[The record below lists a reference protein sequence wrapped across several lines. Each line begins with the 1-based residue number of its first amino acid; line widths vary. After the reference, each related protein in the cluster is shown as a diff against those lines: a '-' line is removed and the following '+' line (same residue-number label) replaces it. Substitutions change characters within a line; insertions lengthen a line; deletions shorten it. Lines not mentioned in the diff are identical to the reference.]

1 MPTETLS
8 PRAEVPNTRL
18 IDRLLAK
25 LYLPLLILLCLFSLV
40 HYVRVSSLLAETW
53 SGWAIG
59 DWLISYDTGPTRRG
73 LAGAIILYIGQ
84 TLEVQ
89 LNWLV
94 FSIQVLALL
103 GLIGLF
109 LETVRTKALT
119 FWYVVACCSPGFF
132 LLFTYYD
139 GMAVGRKEVL
149 LFFTFMLWLRLC
161 INNQLSSVN
170 VLLFGIVYFCLTL
183 VHEAFFFYSPYFCVA
198 AWVMN
203 RKAFQKLT
211 ITIPIASFIAAALT
225 FVYFKT
231 VDPVISCQQL
241 LVLGALP
248 EVCVGVLS
256 AGPQDALLLT
266 IQYFNQ
272 FDSIALLN
280 LFLIF
285 AIILLPVYLVI
296 RNSMAK
302 GVKLSLWL
310 ICIAGLICFSLPLF
324 LFAIDWGRWISM
336 HVTLSVLMLLLVLP
350 DKPAQ
355 HQTMQSHSGD
365 TTKSITLLV
374 AASCFLFFTLSY
386 SLGHCCA
393 RDFFKPLGPIN
404 KIEHTAIFQR
414 LLSPSKP

>member
-1 MPTETLS
+1 MPIQTIS
-8 PRAEVPNTRL
+8 ARAEVPNTRP
-18 IDRLLAK
+18 IDRLFAK
-25 LYLPLLILLCLFSLV
+25 LYLPLIILLCLFSLV

-59 DWLISYDTGPTRRG
+59 DWLINYDTGPTRRG
-73 LAGAIILYIGQ
+73 LAGAIIFYVGRV
-84 TLEVQ
+84 LEVK

-94 FSIQVLALL
+94 FSIQFFALL

-119 FWYVVACCSPGFF
+119 FWYVVACFSPGFF

-149 LFFTFMLWLRLC
+149 LFLTFMLWLRLC
-161 INNQLSSVN
+161 IKNQLSPIN
-170 VLLFGIVYFCLTL
+170 VLLFSAVYFCLTL

-198 AWVMN
+198 AWVTN
-203 RKAFQKLT
+203 SKTFQKLT

-231 VDPVISCQQL
+231 VDPVISCRQL
-241 LVLGALP
+241 LALGALP
-248 EVCVGVLS
+248 EVCMGVLS

-266 IQYFNQ
+266 KRYFEH
-272 FDSIALLN
+272 FDSLAFFN
-280 LFLIF
+280 LCLIF
-285 AIILLPVYLVI
+285 VIILLPVYLVV
-296 RNSMAK
+296 RHST
-302 GVKLSLWL
+302 VKSTKVSLWL
-310 ICIAGLICFSLPLF
+310 YSSAGLICFSLPLF

-350 DKPAQ
+350 DKAAQ
-355 HQTMQSHSGD
+355 HQIMQTHAGNAA
-365 TTKSITLLV
+365 KAVTLLF
-374 AASCFLFFTLSY
+374 AASCLLFFTLSY

>member
-1 MPTETLS
+1 M
-8 PRAEVPNTRL
+8 
-18 IDRLLAK
+18 K
-25 LYLPLLILLCLFSLV
+25 
-40 HYVRVSSLLAETW
+40 
-53 SGWAIG
+53 
-59 DWLISYDTGPTRRG
+59 
-73 LAGAIILYIGQ
+73 
-84 TLEVQ
+84 

-94 FSIQVLALL
+94 LSLQLLALVS
-103 GLIGLF
+103 LIGLF
-109 LETVRTKALT
+109 LDTVRAKTLT
-119 FWYVVACCSPGFF
+119 FWYLVACFSPGFF

-149 LFFTFMLWLRLC
+149 LFLTFMLWLRLC
-161 INNQLSSVN
+161 IKNQLSSVN
-170 VLLFGIVYFCLTL
+170 VLLFSTVCFCLTL

-198 AWVMN
+198 AWLTN
-203 RKAFQKLT
+203 SKSYQKLT
-211 ITIPIASFIAAALT
+211 ISIPIGSLIAAALT

-241 LVLGALP
+241 LTLGALP

-266 IQYFNQ
+266 KRYFNQ
-272 FDSIALLN
+272 FDGVAFLN
-280 LFLIF
+280 LCLIF
-285 AIILLPVYLVI
+285 VIILLPVYLVV
-296 RNSMAK
+296 RHST
-302 GVKLSLWL
+302 VKSTKAPLWL
-310 ICIAGLICFSLPLF
+310 ISIAVLICFSLPLF

-350 DKPAQ
+350 DKSAQ
-355 HQTMQSHSGD
+355 HQAMHPQAGNTE
-365 TTKSITLLV
+365 KAVILLF

>member
-1 MPTETLS
+1 MPTQTLS
-8 PRAEVPNTRL
+8 PRAKVPNTRL
-18 IDRLLAK
+18 IDRLLGK

-59 DWLISYDTGPTRRG
+59 DWLINYDTGPTRRG
-73 LAGAIILYIGQ
+73 LAGAIIFYIGQ

-149 LFFTFMLWLRLC
+149 LFLTFMLWLRLC
-161 INNQLSSVN
+161 MNNQLSSVN
-170 VLLFGIVYFCLTL
+170 VLLFSAVYFCLTL

-248 EVCVGVLS
+248 EVCVGVLR

-266 IQYFNQ
+266 KRYFDQ
-272 FDSIALLN
+272 FDSFALLN
-280 LFLIF
+280 LCSIF
-285 AIILLPVYLVI
+285 AIILLPVYLVV
-296 RNSMAK
+296 RHST
-302 GVKLSLWL
+302 VKNTKAPLWL
-310 ICIAGLICFSLPLF
+310 ISIAGLICFSLPLF

-350 DKPAQ
+350 KKAAQ
-355 HQTMQSHSGD
+355 HQTMQTHAGNMLQAIS
-365 TTKSITLLV
+365 LLF

-393 RDFFKPLGPIN
+393 RDFLKPLGPIN

-414 LLSPSKP
+414 LLSLRKP

>member
-1 MPTETLS
+1 MTTSIDLS
-8 PRAEVPNTRL
+8 F
-18 IDRLLAK
+18 DRFLAK
-25 LYLPLLILLCLFSLV
+25 WYLPFLVLLCLFSV
-40 HYVRVSSLLAETW
+40 THYLRVSTVLAQGW

-59 DWLISYDTGPTRRG
+59 DWLINYETGPTRRG
-73 LAGAIILYIGQ
+73 LGGAIIFYIGQ
-84 TLEVQ
+84 ILAVK

-94 FSIQVLALL
+94 FSIQLLALL

-119 FWYVVACCSPGFF
+119 FWYVVACFSPGFF

-149 LFFTFMLWLRLC
+149 LFLTFMLWIRLC
-161 INNQLSSVN
+161 INNQLSSGN
-170 VLLFGIVYFCLTL
+170 VLLFSVVYFCLTL

-203 RKAFQKLT
+203 SKAFQKLT
-211 ITIPIASFIAAALT
+211 IMIPIASFFAAVLT
-225 FVYFKT
+225 FVSFKT
-231 VDPVISCQQL
+231 IDPVISCQQL
-241 LVLGALP
+241 LALGALP
-248 EVCVGVLS
+248 EVCAGVLS

-266 IQYFNQ
+266 KRYFDQ
-272 FDSIALLN
+272 FDSVALLN
-280 LFLIF
+280 LCSIF
-285 AIILLPVYLVI
+285 AIILLPVYLVV
-296 RNSMAK
+296 RQST
-302 GVKLSLWL
+302 VKNTKAPLWL
-310 ICIAGLICFSLPLF
+310 LSIAGLICFSLPLF

-350 DKPAQ
+350 DKAAR
-355 HQTMQSHSGD
+355 HQTMQPHAGN
-365 TTKSITLLV
+365 TAKAINLLV

-386 SLGHCCA
+386 SLSHCCA
-393 RDFFKPLGPIN
+393 RDFFKPLGPLN